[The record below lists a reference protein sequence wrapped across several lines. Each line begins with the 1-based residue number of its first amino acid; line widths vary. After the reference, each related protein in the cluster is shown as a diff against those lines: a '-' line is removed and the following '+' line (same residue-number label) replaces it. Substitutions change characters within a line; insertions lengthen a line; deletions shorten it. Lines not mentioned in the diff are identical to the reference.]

1 MNIKTREIY
10 SEVYAILNTL
20 GKKYIS
26 KLPLNLYQ
34 MIKEENDDKYNPKY
48 NSTIALKQQNIKK
61 ETLLI
66 IALLHLNYWCGS
78 QEEKTELRKIF
89 MENEIRYQ
97 TELKEKYSPDKIF
110 KKEKYPLPDN
120 KVIEEKQVA
129 LTKYKENI
137 LKNLIN
143 KIKNFFNSI
152 L

>member
-143 KIKNFFNSI
+143 KIKNFFNFKK
-152 L
+152 